1 MPLPLIPIVTTVG
14 RIALPKLAQEFA
26 KRGGTAFIKQYGK
39 KAFQA
44 VTGGSAGAITYDQT
58 INRSVPVTTGQ
69 GDYIGDTGQ
78 KEKERAR
85 IAEENKERMKGSPA
99 PVIKTW
105 EESFPDQSGEI
116 VDSSPPPSVP
126 EPIKIPQESFPDL
139 SEETNK
145 PQIFYSKKDDIK
157 KQTDTLVPKEVEVG
171 PLSDTEKQTALALG
185 ESQPDYYSR
194 VVKAIQDTKQNK
206 MPKAQ
211 WASIIN
217 KSGTKKEI
225 EFLGL
230 SDFAGN
236 KESITKQEL
245 LESIKDKNIATDL
258 TFTKIPKEGQID
270 FSTLSLGGA
279 KGTTGQYV
287 IQVNKDS
294 DDVRDLEFG
303 LAKRIYQATGSHLK
317 EKYGRNTVAHART
330 QIGYD
335 PTDNE
340 SFGNLPMREQVLEI
354 TNPVKEKAS
363 QKLKNTFIIDEV
375 QSDWIQDIQEQGTKK
390 DFIIKKG
397 SDTDWAD
404 FIRRNYGDRYE
415 LKTSKFSTMK
425 QTLEE
430 TGLKYN
436 KVLYVINQN
445 TDQRNVLT
453 SIDPDRYYTFS
464 KNRIDMASGHR
475 TEQDAKEHIERV
487 GISDLPI
494 TQSKEYVKIMLNSL
508 IKEAAILGTDSIGIT
523 NGQIQADRYE
533 GQGDEESEG
542 LKNFYDKIVIPQL
555 EKIAKQ
561 NGVEIERVSI
571 SDPEFSEEDDKK
583 SIPNRMKM
591 SMQNGFE
598 LRKIDANILYA
609 TLNDVEKIVPDFFT
623 IYSDGGRGQGANRIM
638 DVIENDEPS
647 IAKRFKNPK
656 EYFIWVKKGSALS
669 GILEKKQDFISLKD
683 YIDRSTVDFSMPLTI
698 ADPSNNL
705 TTRDDM
711 EVGETRLEKIN
722 NYRDFINTTNLTNY
736 SSYILDYK
744 SKGIDLGYEH
754 DEHQI
759 IKMPLPKKLLKKAL
773 TEPIKV
779 SKAKK
784 QTDRLFA

>member
-206 MPKAQ
+206 MPKEQ

-258 TFTKIPKEGQID
+258 TFTKIPGEDQID
-270 FSTLSLGGA
+270 FSTYSLGGA

-638 DVIENDEPS
+638 DVIENDEPN
-647 IAKRFKNPK
+647 IAKRLKNPK

-779 SKAKK
+779 SKLKS
-784 QTDRLFA
+784 QTNKMMA

>member
-126 EPIKIPQESFPDL
+126 EPIKIPQESFPDQ
-139 SEETNK
+139 SDEANK
-145 PQIFYSKKDDIK
+145 PQIFYSKKDNIK
-157 KQTDTLVPKEVEVG
+157 KQTDTLVPKKVEVG

-206 MPKAQ
+206 MPKEQ

-230 SDFAGN
+230 ADFVGN

-258 TFTKIPKEGQID
+258 TFTKIPGEDQID
-270 FSTLSLGGA
+270 FSTYSLGGA

-330 QIGYD
+330 QIGYYPYQLEDLELEEDID
-335 PTDNE
+335 PATDE
-340 SFGNLPMREQVLEI
+340 PAI
-354 TNPVKEKAS
+354 YKAS

-390 DFIIKKG
+390 DFVIKKG
-397 SDTDWAD
+397 SDIDSE
-404 FIRRNYGDRYE
+404 FISKNYGNKYE

-430 TGLKYN
+430 TGLQYN

-508 IKEAAILGTDSIGIT
+508 IKEAALLGTDSIGIT

-533 GQGDEESEG
+533 GQSDEESKG

-683 YIDRSTVDFSMPLTI
+683 YIDNSTVDFSMPLTI
-698 ADPSNNL
+698 ADPNNNL
-705 TTRDDM
+705 TTKDDM

-759 IKMPLPKKLLKKAL
+759 IKMPLPKELLKKAL

-779 SKAKK
+779 SKLKS
-784 QTDRLFA
+784 QTNKMMA

>member
-206 MPKAQ
+206 MPKEQ

-230 SDFAGN
+230 ADFAGN

-258 TFTKIPKEGQID
+258 TFTKIPGEDQID
-270 FSTLSLGGA
+270 FSTYSLGGA

-638 DVIENDEPS
+638 DVIENDEPN
-647 IAKRFKNPK
+647 IAKRLKNPK

-759 IKMPLPKKLLKKAL
+759 IKMPLPKELLKKAL

-779 SKAKK
+779 SKLKS
-784 QTDRLFA
+784 QTNKMMA

>member
-1 MPLPLIPIVTTVG
+1 MPLPLIPIATTVG
-14 RIALPKLAQEFA
+14 RVALPKLAQEFA

-126 EPIKIPQESFPDL
+126 EPIKIPQESFPDQ
-139 SEETNK
+139 SDEANK

-157 KQTDTLVPKEVEVG
+157 KQTDTLVPKKVEVG

-206 MPKAQ
+206 MPKEQ

-230 SDFAGN
+230 ADFAGN

-258 TFTKIPKEGQID
+258 TFTKIPGEDQID
-270 FSTLSLGGA
+270 FSTYSLGGA

-303 LAKRIYQATGSHLK
+303 LAKRIYQATTSHLK
-317 EKYGRNTVAHART
+317 EEYGRNTVAHART
-330 QIGYD
+330 QIGYYPYQLEDLELEEDID
-335 PTDNE
+335 PATDE
-340 SFGNLPMREQVLEI
+340 PAI
-354 TNPVKEKAS
+354 YKAS

-390 DFIIKKG
+390 DFVIKKG
-397 SDTDWAD
+397 SDIDSE
-404 FIRRNYGDRYE
+404 FISKNYGNKYE

-430 TGLKYN
+430 TGLQYN

-533 GQGDEESEG
+533 GQSDEESKG

-683 YIDRSTVDFSMPLTI
+683 YIDNSTVDFSMPLTI
-698 ADPSNNL
+698 ADPNNNL
-705 TTRDDM
+705 TTKDDM

-759 IKMPLPKKLLKKAL
+759 IKMPLPKELLKKAL

-779 SKAKK
+779 SKLKS
-784 QTDRLFA
+784 QTNKMMA

>member
-1 MPLPLIPIVTTVG
+1 MPLPLIPIATTVG
-14 RIALPKLAQEFA
+14 RVALPKLAQEFA

-44 VTGGSAGAITYDQT
+44 VTGGSAGAIAYDQT

-139 SEETNK
+139 SDEANK

-157 KQTDTLVPKEVEVG
+157 KQTDTLVPKKVEVG

-206 MPKAQ
+206 MPKEQ

-230 SDFAGN
+230 ADFAGN

-258 TFTKIPKEGQID
+258 TFTKIPGEDQID
-270 FSTLSLGGA
+270 FSTYSLGGA

-294 DDVRDLEFG
+294 DDIRDLEFG

-330 QIGYD
+330 QIGYYPYQLEDLESEEDLD
-335 PTDNE
+335 PATDE
-340 SFGNLPMREQVLEI
+340 PAI
-354 TNPVKEKAS
+354 YKAS

-390 DFIIKKG
+390 DFVIKKG
-397 SDTDWAD
+397 SDIDSE
-404 FIRRNYGDRYE
+404 FINKNYGNKYE

-430 TGLKYN
+430 TGLQYN
-436 KVLYVINQN
+436 KVLYV
-445 TDQRNVLT
+445 TDQTTGIGTVLT

-533 GQGDEESEG
+533 GQDDEESKG

-598 LRKIDANILYA
+598 LRKIDANMLYA

-638 DVIENDEPS
+638 DVIENDEPNV
-647 IAKRFKNPK
+647 AKRLKNPK

-683 YIDRSTVDFSMPLTI
+683 YIDNSTVDFSMPLTI
-698 ADPSNNL
+698 ADPNNNL
-705 TTRDDM
+705 TTKDDM

-759 IKMPLPKKLLKKAL
+759 IKMPLPKELLKKAL

-779 SKAKK
+779 SKLKS
-784 QTDRLFA
+784 QTNRLFA

>member
-206 MPKAQ
+206 MPKEQ

-230 SDFAGN
+230 ADFAGN

-258 TFTKIPKEGQID
+258 TFTKIPGEDQID
-270 FSTLSLGGA
+270 FSTYSLGGA

-638 DVIENDEPS
+638 DVIENDEPN
-647 IAKRFKNPK
+647 IAKRLKNPK

-779 SKAKK
+779 SKLKS
-784 QTDRLFA
+784 QTNKMMA

>member
-126 EPIKIPQESFPDL
+126 EPIKIPQESFPDQ
-139 SEETNK
+139 SDEANK
-145 PQIFYSKKDDIK
+145 PQIFYSKKDNIK
-157 KQTDTLVPKEVEVG
+157 KQTDTLVPKKVEVG

-206 MPKAQ
+206 MPKEQ

-230 SDFAGN
+230 ADFVGN

-258 TFTKIPKEGQID
+258 TFTKIPGEDQID
-270 FSTLSLGGA
+270 FSTYSLGGA

-330 QIGYD
+330 QIGYYPYQLEDLELEEDID
-335 PTDNE
+335 PATDE
-340 SFGNLPMREQVLEI
+340 PAI
-354 TNPVKEKAS
+354 YKAS

-390 DFIIKKG
+390 DFVIKKG
-397 SDTDWAD
+397 SDIDSE
-404 FIRRNYGDRYE
+404 FISKNYGNKYE

-430 TGLKYN
+430 TGLQYN

-533 GQGDEESEG
+533 GQSDEESKG

-683 YIDRSTVDFSMPLTI
+683 YIDNSTVDFSMPLTI
-698 ADPSNNL
+698 ADPNNNL
-705 TTRDDM
+705 TTKDDM

-759 IKMPLPKKLLKKAL
+759 IKMPLPKELLKKAL

-779 SKAKK
+779 SKLKS
-784 QTDRLFA
+784 QTNKMMA

>member
-44 VTGGSAGAITYDQT
+44 VTGGSAGAIAYDQT

-139 SEETNK
+139 SDEANK

-206 MPKAQ
+206 MPKEQ

-230 SDFAGN
+230 ADFAGN

-258 TFTKIPKEGQID
+258 TFTKIPGEDQID
-270 FSTLSLGGA
+270 FSTYSLGGA

-294 DDVRDLEFG
+294 DDIRDLEFG

-330 QIGYD
+330 QIGYNPSD
-335 PTDNE
+335 MQI
-340 SFGNLPMREQVLEI
+340 GV
-354 TNPVKEKAS
+354 TNYEDIPAVKQAS

-390 DFIIKKG
+390 DFVIKKG
-397 SDTDWAD
+397 SDIDSE
-404 FIRRNYGDRYE
+404 FINKNYGNKYE

-430 TGLKYN
+430 TGLQYN

-638 DVIENDEPS
+638 DVIENDEPN

-683 YIDRSTVDFSMPLTI
+683 YIDNSTVDFSMPLTI

-759 IKMPLPKKLLKKAL
+759 IKMPLPKELLKKAL

-779 SKAKK
+779 SKLKS
-784 QTDRLFA
+784 QTNRLFA

>member
-1 MPLPLIPIVTTVG
+1 MPLPLIPIATTVG
-14 RIALPKLAQEFA
+14 RVALPKLAQEFA

-44 VTGGSAGAITYDQT
+44 VTGGSAGAIAYDQT

-139 SEETNK
+139 SDEANK

-157 KQTDTLVPKEVEVG
+157 KQTDTLVPKKVEVG

-206 MPKAQ
+206 MPKEQ

-230 SDFAGN
+230 ADFAGN

-258 TFTKIPKEGQID
+258 TFTKIPGEDQID
-270 FSTLSLGGA
+270 FSTYSLGGA

-294 DDVRDLEFG
+294 DDIRDLEFG

-330 QIGYD
+330 QIGYYPYQLEDLESEEDLD
-335 PTDNE
+335 PATDE
-340 SFGNLPMREQVLEI
+340 PAI
-354 TNPVKEKAS
+354 YKAS

-375 QSDWIQDIQEQGTKK
+375 QSDWIQDIQRLDHRDDLMKYH
-390 DFIIKKG
+390 KG
-397 SDTDWAD
+397 FHWLHRAQS
-404 FIRRNYGDRYE
+404 E
-415 LKTSKFSTMK
+415 STI
-425 QTLEE
+425 L
-430 TGLKYN
+430 
-436 KVLYVINQN
+436 IN
-445 TDQRNVLT
+445 
-453 SIDPDRYYTFS
+453 
-464 KNRIDMASGHR
+464 H
-475 TEQDAKEHIERV
+475 
-487 GISDLPI
+487 
-494 TQSKEYVKIMLNSL
+494 
-508 IKEAAILGTDSIGIT
+508 
-523 NGQIQADRYE
+523 
-533 GQGDEESEG
+533 
-542 LKNFYDKIVIPQL
+542 YDK
-555 EKIAKQ
+555 
-561 NGVEIERVSI
+561 
-571 SDPEFSEEDDKK
+571 
-583 SIPNRMKM
+583 
-591 SMQNGFE
+591 
-598 LRKIDANILYA
+598 
-609 TLNDVEKIVPDFFT
+609 
-623 IYSDGGRGQGANRIM
+623 
-638 DVIENDEPS
+638 
-647 IAKRFKNPK
+647 
-656 EYFIWVKKGSALS
+656 
-669 GILEKKQDFISLKD
+669 
-683 YIDRSTVDFSMPLTI
+683 
-698 ADPSNNL
+698 
-705 TTRDDM
+705 
-711 EVGETRLEKIN
+711 
-722 NYRDFINTTNLTNY
+722 
-736 SSYILDYK
+736 
-744 SKGIDLGYEH
+744 
-754 DEHQI
+754 
-759 IKMPLPKKLLKKAL
+759 
-773 TEPIKV
+773 
-779 SKAKK
+779 
-784 QTDRLFA
+784 

>member
-1 MPLPLIPIVTTVG
+1 MPLPLIPIATTVG
-14 RIALPKLAQEFA
+14 RVALPKLAQEFA

-44 VTGGSAGAITYDQT
+44 VTGGSAGAIAYDQT

-139 SEETNK
+139 SDEANK

-157 KQTDTLVPKEVEVG
+157 KQTDTLVPKKVEVG

-206 MPKAQ
+206 MPKEQ

-230 SDFAGN
+230 ADFAGN

-258 TFTKIPKEGQID
+258 TFTKIPGEDQID
-270 FSTLSLGGA
+270 FSTYSLGGA

-294 DDVRDLEFG
+294 DDIRDLEFG

-330 QIGYD
+330 QIGYYPYQLEDLESEEDLD
-335 PTDNE
+335 PATDE
-340 SFGNLPMREQVLEI
+340 PAI
-354 TNPVKEKAS
+354 YKAS

-390 DFIIKKG
+390 DFVIKKG
-397 SDTDWAD
+397 SDIDSE
-404 FIRRNYGDRYE
+404 FINKNYGNKYE

-430 TGLKYN
+430 TGLQYN
-436 KVLYVINQN
+436 KVLYV
-445 TDQRNVLT
+445 TDQTTGIGTVLT

-533 GQGDEESEG
+533 GQDDEESKG

-598 LRKIDANILYA
+598 LRKIDANMLYA

-638 DVIENDEPS
+638 DVIENDEPNV
-647 IAKRFKNPK
+647 AKRLKNPK

-683 YIDRSTVDFSMPLTI
+683 YIDNSTVDFSMPLTI

-759 IKMPLPKKLLKKAL
+759 IKMPLPKELLKKAL

-779 SKAKK
+779 SKLKS
-784 QTDRLFA
+784 QTNRLFA

>member
-14 RIALPKLAQEFA
+14 RVALPKLAQEFA

-126 EPIKIPQESFPDL
+126 EPIKIPQESFPDQ
-139 SEETNK
+139 SDEANK
-145 PQIFYSKKDDIK
+145 PQIFYSKKDNIK
-157 KQTDTLVPKEVEVG
+157 KQTDTLVPKKVEVG

-206 MPKAQ
+206 MPKEQ

-230 SDFAGN
+230 ADFVGN

-258 TFTKIPKEGQID
+258 TFTKIPGEDQID
-270 FSTLSLGGA
+270 FSTYSLGGA

-330 QIGYD
+330 QIGYYPYQLEDLELEEDID
-335 PTDNE
+335 PATDE
-340 SFGNLPMREQVLEI
+340 PAI
-354 TNPVKEKAS
+354 YKAS

-390 DFIIKKG
+390 DFVIKKG
-397 SDTDWAD
+397 SDIDSE
-404 FIRRNYGDRYE
+404 FISKNYGNKYE

-430 TGLKYN
+430 TGLQYN

-533 GQGDEESEG
+533 GQSDEESKG

-683 YIDRSTVDFSMPLTI
+683 YIDNSTVDFSMPLTI
-698 ADPSNNL
+698 ADPNNNL
-705 TTRDDM
+705 TTKDDM

-759 IKMPLPKKLLKKAL
+759 IKMPLPKELLKKAL

-779 SKAKK
+779 SKLKS
-784 QTDRLFA
+784 QTNKMMA

>member
-1 MPLPLIPIVTTVG
+1 MPLPLIPIATTVG
-14 RIALPKLAQEFA
+14 RVALPKLAQEFA

-44 VTGGSAGAITYDQT
+44 VTGGSAGAIAYDQT

-139 SEETNK
+139 SDEANK

-206 MPKAQ
+206 MPKEQ

-230 SDFAGN
+230 ADFAGN

-258 TFTKIPKEGQID
+258 TFTKIPGEDQID
-270 FSTLSLGGA
+270 FSTYSLGGA

-294 DDVRDLEFG
+294 DDIRDLEFG

-330 QIGYD
+330 QIGYN
-335 PTDNE
+335 PTGDFPGFADL
-340 SFGNLPMREQVLEI
+340 SMKEQVLEA

-390 DFIIKKG
+390 DFVIKKG
-397 SDTDWAD
+397 SDIDSE
-404 FIRRNYGDRYE
+404 FISKNYGNKYE

-430 TGLKYN
+430 TGLQYN

-453 SIDPDRYYTFS
+453 NIDPDRYYTFS

-533 GQGDEESEG
+533 GQGDEESKG

-638 DVIENDEPS
+638 DVIENDEPN
-647 IAKRFKNPK
+647 IAKRLKNPK

-683 YIDRSTVDFSMPLTI
+683 YIDNSTVDFSMPLTI
-698 ADPSNNL
+698 ADSSNNL
-705 TTRDDM
+705 TTKDDM
-711 EVGETRLEKIN
+711 EVGKTREEKIN
-722 NYRDFINTTNLTNY
+722 NYKDFINTTNMTNY

-744 SKGIDLGYEH
+744 NKGIDLGYEH

-759 IKMPLPKKLLKKAL
+759 IKMPLPKELLKKAL

-779 SKAKK
+779 SKLKS
-784 QTDRLFA
+784 QTNKMMA

>member
-1 MPLPLIPIVTTVG
+1 M
-14 RIALPKLAQEFA
+14 
-26 KRGGTAFIKQYGK
+26 
-39 KAFQA
+39 
-44 VTGGSAGAITYDQT
+44 
-58 INRSVPVTTGQ
+58 
-69 GDYIGDTGQ
+69 
-78 KEKERAR
+78 
-85 IAEENKERMKGSPA
+85 
-99 PVIKTW
+99 
-105 EESFPDQSGEI
+105 
-116 VDSSPPPSVP
+116 
-126 EPIKIPQESFPDL
+126 
-139 SEETNK
+139 
-145 PQIFYSKKDDIK
+145 
-157 KQTDTLVPKEVEVG
+157 PKE
-171 PLSDTEKQTALALG
+171 
-185 ESQPDYYSR
+185 
-194 VVKAIQDTKQNK
+194 
-206 MPKAQ
+206 Q

-230 SDFAGN
+230 ADFAGN

-258 TFTKIPKEGQID
+258 TFTKIPGEDQID
-270 FSTLSLGGA
+270 FSTYSLGGA

-294 DDVRDLEFG
+294 DDIRDLEFG

-330 QIGYD
+330 QIGYN
-335 PTDNE
+335 PTGDFPGFADL
-340 SFGNLPMREQVLEI
+340 SMKEQVLEA

-390 DFIIKKG
+390 DFVIKKG
-397 SDTDWAD
+397 SDIDSE
-404 FIRRNYGDRYE
+404 FISKNYGNKYE

-430 TGLKYN
+430 TGLQYN

-533 GQGDEESEG
+533 GQGDEESKG

-609 TLNDVEKIVPDFFT
+609 TLNDVEKIVPDFF
-623 IYSDGGRGQGANRIM
+623 Y
-638 DVIENDEPS
+638 
-647 IAKRFKNPK
+647 
-656 EYFIWVKKGSALS
+656 
-669 GILEKKQDFISLKD
+669 
-683 YIDRSTVDFSMPLTI
+683 YI
-698 ADPSNNL
+698 
-705 TTRDDM
+705 
-711 EVGETRLEKIN
+711 
-722 NYRDFINTTNLTNY
+722 
-736 SSYILDYK
+736 
-744 SKGIDLGYEH
+744 
-754 DEHQI
+754 
-759 IKMPLPKKLLKKAL
+759 
-773 TEPIKV
+773 
-779 SKAKK
+779 
-784 QTDRLFA
+784 

>member
-126 EPIKIPQESFPDL
+126 EPIKIPQESFPDQ
-139 SEETNK
+139 SDEANK
-145 PQIFYSKKDDIK
+145 PQIFYSKKDNIK
-157 KQTDTLVPKEVEVG
+157 KQTDTLVPKKVEVG

-206 MPKAQ
+206 MPKEQ

-230 SDFAGN
+230 ADFAGN

-258 TFTKIPKEGQID
+258 TFTKIPGEDQID
-270 FSTLSLGGA
+270 FSTYSLGGA

-330 QIGYD
+330 QIGYYPYQLEDLELEEDID
-335 PTDNE
+335 PATDE
-340 SFGNLPMREQVLEI
+340 PAI
-354 TNPVKEKAS
+354 YKAS

-390 DFIIKKG
+390 DFVIKKG
-397 SDTDWAD
+397 SDIDSE
-404 FIRRNYGDRYE
+404 FISKNYGNKYE

-430 TGLKYN
+430 TGLQYN

-533 GQGDEESEG
+533 GQSDEESKG

-683 YIDRSTVDFSMPLTI
+683 YIDNSTVDFSMPLTI
-698 ADPSNNL
+698 ADPNNNL
-705 TTRDDM
+705 TTKDDM

-759 IKMPLPKKLLKKAL
+759 IKMPLPKELLKKAL

-779 SKAKK
+779 SKLKS
-784 QTDRLFA
+784 QTNKMMA

>member
-14 RIALPKLAQEFA
+14 RVALPKLAQEFA

-126 EPIKIPQESFPDL
+126 EPIKIPQESFPDQ
-139 SEETNK
+139 SDEANK

-157 KQTDTLVPKEVEVG
+157 KQTDTLVPKKVEVG

-206 MPKAQ
+206 MPKEQ

-230 SDFAGN
+230 ADFVGN

-258 TFTKIPKEGQID
+258 TFTKIPGEDQID
-270 FSTLSLGGA
+270 FSTYSLGGA

-330 QIGYD
+330 QIGYYPYQLEDLELEEDID
-335 PTDNE
+335 PATDE
-340 SFGNLPMREQVLEI
+340 PAI
-354 TNPVKEKAS
+354 YKAS

-390 DFIIKKG
+390 DFVIKKG
-397 SDTDWAD
+397 SDIDSE
-404 FIRRNYGDRYE
+404 FISKNYGNKYE

-430 TGLKYN
+430 TGLQYN

-533 GQGDEESEG
+533 GQSDEESKG

-683 YIDRSTVDFSMPLTI
+683 YIDNSTVDFSMPLTI
-698 ADPSNNL
+698 ADPNNNL
-705 TTRDDM
+705 TTKDDM

-759 IKMPLPKKLLKKAL
+759 IKMPLPKELLKKAL

-779 SKAKK
+779 SKLKS
-784 QTDRLFA
+784 QTNKMMA

>member
-206 MPKAQ
+206 MPKEQ

-230 SDFAGN
+230 ADFAGN

-258 TFTKIPKEGQID
+258 TFTKIPGEDQID
-270 FSTLSLGGA
+270 FSTYSLGGA

-779 SKAKK
+779 SKLKS
-784 QTDRLFA
+784 QTNKMMA

>member
-1 MPLPLIPIVTTVG
+1 MPLPLIPIATTVG
-14 RIALPKLAQEFA
+14 RVALPKLAQEFA

-44 VTGGSAGAITYDQT
+44 VTGGSAGAIAYDQT

-139 SEETNK
+139 SDEANK

-157 KQTDTLVPKEVEVG
+157 KQTDTLVPKKVEVG

-206 MPKAQ
+206 MPKEQ

-230 SDFAGN
+230 ADFAGN

-258 TFTKIPKEGQID
+258 TFTKIPGEDQID
-270 FSTLSLGGA
+270 FSTYSLGGA

-294 DDVRDLEFG
+294 DDIRDLEFG

-330 QIGYD
+330 QIGYYPYQLEDLESEEDLD
-335 PTDNE
+335 PATDE
-340 SFGNLPMREQVLEI
+340 PAI
-354 TNPVKEKAS
+354 YKAS

-390 DFIIKKG
+390 DFVIKKG
-397 SDTDWAD
+397 SDIDSE
-404 FIRRNYGDRYE
+404 FINKNYGNKYE

-430 TGLKYN
+430 TGLQYN
-436 KVLYVINQN
+436 KVLYV
-445 TDQRNVLT
+445 TDQTTGIGTVLT

-533 GQGDEESEG
+533 GQDDEESKG

-598 LRKIDANILYA
+598 LRKIDANMLYA

-638 DVIENDEPS
+638 DVIENDEPNV
-647 IAKRFKNPK
+647 AKRLKNPK

-683 YIDRSTVDFSMPLTI
+683 YIDNSTVDFSMPLTI
-698 ADPSNNL
+698 ADLSNNL

-759 IKMPLPKKLLKKAL
+759 IKMPLPKELLKKAL

-779 SKAKK
+779 SKLKS
-784 QTDRLFA
+784 QTNRLFA

>member
-126 EPIKIPQESFPDL
+126 EPIKIPQESFPDQ
-139 SEETNK
+139 SDEANK

-157 KQTDTLVPKEVEVG
+157 KQTDTLVPKKVEVG

-206 MPKAQ
+206 MPKEQ

-230 SDFAGN
+230 ADFAGN

-258 TFTKIPKEGQID
+258 TFTKIPGEDQID
-270 FSTLSLGGA
+270 FSTYSLGGA

-330 QIGYD
+330 QIGYYPYQLEDLELEEDID
-335 PTDNE
+335 PATDE
-340 SFGNLPMREQVLEI
+340 PAI
-354 TNPVKEKAS
+354 YKAS

-390 DFIIKKG
+390 DFVIKKG
-397 SDTDWAD
+397 SDIDSE
-404 FIRRNYGDRYE
+404 FISKNYGNKYE

-430 TGLKYN
+430 TGLQYN

-533 GQGDEESEG
+533 GQSDEESKG

-683 YIDRSTVDFSMPLTI
+683 YIDNSTVDFSMPLTI
-698 ADPSNNL
+698 ADPNNNL
-705 TTRDDM
+705 TTKDDM

-759 IKMPLPKKLLKKAL
+759 IKMPLPKELLKKAL

-779 SKAKK
+779 SKLKS
-784 QTDRLFA
+784 QTNKMMA

>member
-14 RIALPKLAQEFA
+14 RVALPKLAQEFA

-126 EPIKIPQESFPDL
+126 EPIKIPQESFPDQ
-139 SEETNK
+139 SDEANK
-145 PQIFYSKKDDIK
+145 PQIFYSKKDNIK
-157 KQTDTLVPKEVEVG
+157 KQTDTLVPKKVEVG

-206 MPKAQ
+206 MPKEQ

-230 SDFAGN
+230 ADFAGN

-258 TFTKIPKEGQID
+258 TFTKIPGEDQID
-270 FSTLSLGGA
+270 FSTYSLGGA

-330 QIGYD
+330 QIGYYPYQLEDLELEEDID
-335 PTDNE
+335 PATDE
-340 SFGNLPMREQVLEI
+340 PAI
-354 TNPVKEKAS
+354 YKAS

-390 DFIIKKG
+390 DFVIKKG
-397 SDTDWAD
+397 SDIDSE
-404 FIRRNYGDRYE
+404 FISKNYGNKYE

-430 TGLKYN
+430 TGLQYN

-533 GQGDEESEG
+533 GQSDEESKG

-683 YIDRSTVDFSMPLTI
+683 YIDNSTVDFSMPLTI
-698 ADPSNNL
+698 ADPNNNL
-705 TTRDDM
+705 TTKDDM

-759 IKMPLPKKLLKKAL
+759 IKMPLPKELLKKAL

-779 SKAKK
+779 SKLKS
-784 QTDRLFA
+784 QTNKMMA

>member
-44 VTGGSAGAITYDQT
+44 VTGGSAGAIAYDQT

-139 SEETNK
+139 SDEANK

-206 MPKAQ
+206 MPKEQ

-230 SDFAGN
+230 ADFAGN

-258 TFTKIPKEGQID
+258 TFTKIPGEDQID
-270 FSTLSLGGA
+270 FSTYSLGGA

-294 DDVRDLEFG
+294 DDIRDLEFG

-330 QIGYD
+330 QIGYNPSD
-335 PTDNE
+335 MQI
-340 SFGNLPMREQVLEI
+340 GV
-354 TNPVKEKAS
+354 TNYEDIPAVKQAS

-375 QSDWIQDIQEQGTKK
+375 QSDWIQDIQEQGTKE

-404 FIRRNYGDRYE
+404 FIRRNYGNKYE

-430 TGLKYN
+430 TGLQYN

-638 DVIENDEPS
+638 DVIENDEPN

-698 ADPSNNL
+698 ADPNNNL
-705 TTRDDM
+705 TTKDDM

-759 IKMPLPKKLLKKAL
+759 IKMPLPKELLKKAL

-779 SKAKK
+779 SKLKS
-784 QTDRLFA
+784 QTNRLFA